1 MAAFIAPARTLRPTA
16 RPSWAGPAPHVR
28 SARPHADVSAYRTPL
43 ALGVAAALLK
53 KNVRGRQRIPRRSVE
68 TPSYSTPKDA
78 KEAMFFAKKLAEA
91 FATGDALLPLED
103 TMGLLEDSI
112 TLLQSEPTLVR
123 IEVPAGGHLNVVGD
137 VHGQLWD
144 FLSIFEENGWPSEE
158 NPYLFNGDFVDR
170 GSYSVEILLVLIAFK
185 LALPRHFFLSRGNH
199 EEESMNRHYGFTGEV
214 LTKYMDMQVF
224 RTFQRLFVCLPLSH
238 VVNSEVFITHG
249 GIPREEV
256 SLEEI
261 ASLDRLKDP
270 GEMDEKE
277 SMLFT
282 DLLWADPHSGIPG
295 LCSSQRGDGIVTFGS
310 DITQRFLQSNDLNL
324 VIRSHECQDNGFEW
338 AHDKRCLTV
347 FSAPNYCDEVGNQGA
362 VIRYG
367 RRGAAVR
374 GSQEAQELCGVHGLR
389 RQHIRP
395 QHMGA
400 PALKKMRSVSS
411 KRVVFCFK
419 EA

>member
-170 GSYSVEILLVLIAFK
+170 GS
-185 LALPRHFFLSRGNH
+185 
-199 EEESMNRHYGFTGEV
+199 
-214 LTKYMDMQVF
+214 
-224 RTFQRLFVCLPLSH
+224 
-238 VVNSEVFITHG
+238 
-249 GIPREEV
+249 
-256 SLEEI
+256 
-261 ASLDRLKDP
+261 
-270 GEMDEKE
+270 
-277 SMLFT
+277 
-282 DLLWADPHSGIPG
+282 
-295 LCSSQRGDGIVTFGS
+295 
-310 DITQRFLQSNDLNL
+310 
-324 VIRSHECQDNGFEW
+324 
-338 AHDKRCLTV
+338 
-347 FSAPNYCDEVGNQGA
+347 
-362 VIRYG
+362 
-367 RRGAAVR
+367 
-374 GSQEAQELCGVHGLR
+374 
-389 RQHIRP
+389 
-395 QHMGA
+395 
-400 PALKKMRSVSS
+400 
-411 KRVVFCFK
+411 
-419 EA
+419 

>member
-16 RPSWAGPAPHVR
+16 RPSWAGAAPQVR
-28 SARPHADVSAYRTPL
+28 SARLHADVSTYRAPL

-53 KNVRGRQRIPRRSVE
+53 RNVRGRQRIPRRSVE

-78 KEAMFFAKKLAEA
+78 KEAMIFAKKLAEA
-91 FATGDALLPLED
+91 FATGDASLPLED
-103 TMGLLEDSI
+103 TIGLLKDSI
-112 TLLQSEPTLVR
+112 KFLHSEPTLVR

-170 GSYSVEILLVLIAFK
+170 GSYSVEIMLVLIAFK

-199 EEESMNRHYGFTGEV
+199 EDESMNHSYGFTGEV
-214 LTKYMDMQVF
+214 LTKYDTDLQVF
-224 RTFQRLFVCLPLSH
+224 QIFQLLFVCLPLSH

-249 GIPREEV
+249 GLPREEA

-270 GEMDEKE
+270 QEMDEKE

-282 DLLWADPHSGIPG
+282 DLLWADPNSGTG
-295 LCSSQRGDGIVTFGS
+295 LGGSQRGGSLATFGS
-310 DITQRFLQSNDLNL
+310 DITQRFLQSNDLSL
-324 VIRSHECQDNGFEW
+324 VIRSHECKDNGFEW

-362 VIRYG
+362 VIRLRAQDSPG
-367 RRGAAVR
+367 MDVEVR
-374 GSQEAQELCGVHGLR
+374 QFGEAKKPKNYVGCMAYASNTPGL
-389 RQHIRP
+389 IRKA
-395 QHMGA
+395 MEK
-400 PALKKMRSVSS
+400 ALG
-411 KRVVFCFK
+411 
-419 EA
+419 